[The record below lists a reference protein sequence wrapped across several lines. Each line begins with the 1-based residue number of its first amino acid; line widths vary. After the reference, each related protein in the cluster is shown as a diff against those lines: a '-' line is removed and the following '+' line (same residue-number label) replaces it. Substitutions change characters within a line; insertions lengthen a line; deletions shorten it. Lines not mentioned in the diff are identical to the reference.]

1 MVAEPFSLVFIV
13 FVWLY
18 DFIWCVQCDFNKLL
32 HRVGPRLGGR
42 AGSAEGHAALD
53 PIEGCCGL
61 RRTETQPRPS
71 GRSASS
77 LGVAFLFTCKVE
89 EGQVTGDSGQV
100 HFGLFR
106 TSLNVGV

>member
-1 MVAEPFSLVFIV
+1 MVGGAA
-13 FVWLY
+13 
-18 DFIWCVQCDFNKLL
+18 
-32 HRVGPRLGGR
+32 GPGGR